1 MLTRL
6 LQVFSRKYG
15 EDTPRYRTACGKFA
29 GAVGI
34 GCNVL
39 LFAVK
44 LLIGI
49 LSGAV
54 SVTAD
59 AVNNLSDAASSI
71 VTLIG
76 FRLSEKPADKDHP
89 FGHAR
94 IEYLAG
100 LVVAALILIV
110 GYELAKSAIG
120 KILAPSPITF
130 SWTMAAVLAI
140 SAAVKLWM
148 ASLYRRLGDRIQ
160 SQTLLASS
168 ADSRND
174 VLSTLGVLLGC
185 VAGMLTKLPLD
196 GWIGLAVALF
206 ILYNGVGVAKETID
220 PLLGAAPD
228 PTLVHH
234 IAEKLCAY
242 DDVLGIHDLIVH
254 DYGPGRRFASVHVEM
269 DRRLDVLYAHN
280 LIDNMERDF
289 AAENLQLVIHYD
301 PVVLDDETV
310 NEARRLV
317 EDIVREIDPELHIH
331 DFRMVEGPK
340 HSNLIFD
347 LVVPFRL
354 GKDSEAL
361 RTQVDA
367 GVRAAHPNYRTVINI
382 DTAAFNEL

>member
-1 MLTRL
+1 MLTR
-6 LQVFSRKYG
+6 VFQAYSRKYG
-15 EDTPRYRTACGKFA
+15 EDTPRYRTACGKLA
-29 GAVGI
+29 GVVGI
-34 GCNVL
+34 GCNML

-44 LLIGI
+44 LLIGM

-76 FRLSEKPADKDHP
+76 FRLSEKPADEDHP

-120 KILAPSPITF
+120 KILAPSPIAF
-130 SWTMAAVLAI
+130 SWVMAGVLAI

-148 ASLYRRLGDRIQ
+148 ASLYRRIGANIQ

-174 VLSTLGVLLGC
+174 VLSTLGVLIGC
-185 VAGMLTKLPLD
+185 VASMLTKLPLD

-206 ILYNGVGVAKETID
+206 ILYNGVGVAKETIN

-228 PTLVHH
+228 PALVKH

-242 DDVLGIHDLIVH
+242 EDVLGIHDLIVH

-280 LIDNMERDF
+280 QIDNMERDF
-289 AAENLQLVIHYD
+289 AEENLQLVIHYD
-301 PVVLDDETV
+301 PVVIDDETV
-310 NEARRLV
+310 NEAHRLV
-317 EDIVREIDPELHIH
+317 ETVVKGIDPELRIH

-354 GKDSEAL
+354 EKESAAL
-361 RTQVDA
+361 REKVDE
-367 GVRAAHPNYRTVINI
+367 GVRAVHPEYRTVINI
-382 DTAAFNEL
+382 DLAAFNEL